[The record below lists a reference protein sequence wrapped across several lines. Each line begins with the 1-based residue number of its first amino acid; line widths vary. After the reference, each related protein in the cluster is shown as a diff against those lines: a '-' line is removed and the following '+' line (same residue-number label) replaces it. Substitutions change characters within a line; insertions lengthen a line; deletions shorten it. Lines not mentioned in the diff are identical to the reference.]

1 MNSFITDT
9 IIRFSRIVISAGLVA
24 LADGLLN
31 VDLTLGLKGAAGALG
46 VVVITA
52 VIHAAT
58 EFARTFF
65 GSQVPVTSKS
75 KAKLAGA
82 LRARAKTV
90 WDYLPI

>member
-9 IIRFSRIVISAGLVA
+9 IIRFARIVISAGLVA

-58 EFARTFF
+58 EFARSFF
-65 GSQVPVTSKS
+65 GSQVPVTSKV
-75 KAKLAGA
+75 KLAGA